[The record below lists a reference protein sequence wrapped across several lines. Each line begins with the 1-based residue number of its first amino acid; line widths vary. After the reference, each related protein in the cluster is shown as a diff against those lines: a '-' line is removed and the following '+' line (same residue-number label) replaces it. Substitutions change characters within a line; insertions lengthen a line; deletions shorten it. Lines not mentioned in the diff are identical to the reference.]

1 MRTNDVIKLGI
12 DRNFLRQCE
21 RQSLISPKKIRSEWI
36 VHDEYMP
43 REYSQD
49 DIETVWSAYL
59 YRRMGLS
66 YSQINQ
72 LLKDEEEFGVRDSL
86 ANLIS
91 KYEEQIEEL
100 KVLTDFMRYVKG
112 VGFLPSPPDTLMG
125 SKNFKEFL
133 LDFMKYLDE
142 DKKIKRVLDVAEI
155 FNNASDLENMN
166 DENIEEI
173 ELAKNEIAPHVTE
186 DISNGLALALLS
198 LQDVAGQKP
207 ESKEVQEVIHKV
219 YHYQKLLV
227 NNEKLSAWE
236 FATSY
241 ILVLSYDSD
250 ISRMYKK
257 IISEEAFELFKDAL
271 IEFLIIEEPE
281 KIKKMSNS

>member
-86 ANLIS
+86 ADLIS

-100 KVLTDFMRYVKG
+100 KALTEFMRYVKG

-155 FNNASDLENMN
+155 FNNVSDLENMN
-166 DENIEEI
+166 DENIEAI

-186 DISNGLALALLS
+186 DISNGLALALLA
-198 LQDVAGQKP
+198 LQDVVGQKP
-207 ESKEVQEVIHKV
+207 ESKEVQDVVHKV

-227 NNEKLSAWE
+227 NNEALSPWD

-241 ILVLSYDSD
+241 ILMLSYDSD

-257 IISEEAFELFKDAL
+257 IISDEAFEFFKDAL

-281 KIKKMSNS
+281 KIKKLSNS